1 MSMMCVMP
9 AWATFDIVSVT
20 QIPPPTAILPVTQV
34 ISMMKSSLVCKICVA
49 QLSKRY
55 YRPLAS
61 F

>member
-9 AWATFDIVSVT
+9 AWATFAIVSVT

-34 ISMMKSSLVCKICVA
+34 ISIMKSRMRSKIRVA
-49 QLSKRY
+49 DLLFLY